1 MGNLPAQRE
10 RDFVAWIKTQR
21 QAYQE
26 QTQRLFVVAAVEA
39 GPAVPEVASS
49 EEEPRV
55 AEVVDDWISKVPDEL
70 IVGVAVLGACIGFP
84 IGAAAGG
91 VLAGFSGGMVGALLG
106 ALVVLAIARLLKVI
120 LPGLVVVLAALLAYA
135 ILHALRL

>member
-1 MGNLPAQRE
+1 MANMPAQRE
-10 RDFVAWIKTQR
+10 REFVAWIKTQR

-26 QTQRLFVVAAVEA
+26 QSQGLFVVPRADAAPGLPEA
-39 GPAVPEVASS
+39 ASGGG
-49 EEEPRV
+49 EPS
-55 AEVVDDWISKVPDEL
+55 AAKAGDWASKVPDEL

-106 ALVVLAIARLLKVI
+106 ALVVLAIARLMKVI
-120 LPGLVVVLAALLAYA
+120 LPALVVVLAALAAYA
-135 ILHALRL
+135 ILRAFGL